1 MSDILQYAE
10 DLYRKD
16 LSFEEWYDLSR
27 LAWPDMV
34 AEIKRLREEMRRLL
48 RAIAEH
54 EDNATISHQQLAAKD
69 ARIQELKEFIKVQS
83 EQFVAG
89 NKQTAEL
96 LARWQQIAIDERAR
110 IILDAEDKFER
121 AKIHHCPNTSESCQD
136 DCDLSWCPSA
146 EFWRSVA
153 TKELGQAAKELD
165 LEQEASYVTRLEEKI
180 LDFYECDATR
190 RGCCRQVAQDQAR
203 AALVRIREGK
213 E

>member
-1 MSDILQYAE
+1 MSNALQDAE
-10 DLYRKD
+10 ALYELLGKSENYVTVKD
-16 LSFEEWYDLSR
+16 VLKGAID
-27 LAWPDMV
+27 
-34 AEIKRLREEMRRLL
+34 EIKRLRVLEANMKRRDDDIDDLL
-48 RAIAEH
+48 A
-54 EDNATISHQQLAAKD
+54 NCNQLRERCWKT
-69 ARIQELKEFIKVQS
+69 ES
-83 EQFVAG
+83 E
-89 NKQTAEL
+89 